1 MELSGQCQCGASR
14 YRVMGEPLLVFA
26 CHCKECQRQSAS
38 AFGMG
43 LWCRV
48 QTREVSGE
56 LATWTRQTPSGRTM
70 DCLFCPQ
77 CGSRLFHQLRDQ
89 PAILSIKPGTLDD
102 TRWLRPGAHIWTD
115 SAQCW
120 FELDPGVPASPGN
133 PPDFAPLIEAWQRQ
147 QGLR

>member
-1 MELSGQCQCGASR
+1 MEFTGQCQCGACR
-14 YRVMGEPLLVFA
+14 YRVVGEPLLVFV

-48 QTREVSGE
+48 EERDVSGA
-56 LATWTRQTPSGRTM
+56 LVTWTRQTPGGRSM
-70 DCLFCPQ
+70 DCQFCPQ

-89 PAILSIKPGTLDD
+89 STILSIKPGTLDD
-102 TRWLRPGAHIWTD
+102 TRWLRPGAHIWAD

-120 FELDPGVPASPGN
+120 FELDPDVPASAGN
-133 PPDFAPLIEAWQRQ
+133 PADFAPLIEAWQRQ